1 MAKASAWYLSIMPTY
16 AFRCATCGHEFEV
29 TAHIA
34 DRDEKA
40 VCPTCGS
47 REVETVFGSFAVGGG
62 GKSGSGS
69 DLLSRGFSGAALG
82 APKP

>member
-1 MAKASAWYLSIMPTY
+1 MATASPWYVLYMPTY
-16 AFRCATCGHEFEV
+16 EFRCAKCGHDFEV

-40 VCPTCGS
+40 VCPKCGS
-47 REVETVFGSFAVGGG
+47 KEVETVFGSFAVGGA
-62 GKSGSGS
+62 GKGGSGS

>member
-1 MAKASAWYLSIMPTY
+1 MPTY
-16 AFRCATCGHEFEV
+16 AFRCGKCGHEFEV

-34 DRDEKA
+34 DRDERA
-40 VCPTCGS
+40 VCPKCGS
-47 REVETVFGSFAVGGG
+47 REVKTVFGSFAVGGA

>member
-1 MAKASAWYLSIMPTY
+1 MAWASAWYLPDMPTY
-16 AFRCATCGHEFEV
+16 AFRCGDCGHDFEV

-40 VCPTCGS
+40 VCPKCGS
-47 REVETVFGSFAVGGG
+47 REVATVFGSFAVGGAG
-62 GKSGSGS
+62 RSGSGS

>member
-1 MAKASAWYLSIMPTY
+1 MVGASRWYLLGMPTY
-16 AFRCATCGHEFEV
+16 EFRCAHCGHTFEV

-40 VCPTCGS
+40 VCPECGS
-47 REVETVFGSFAVGGG
+47 RDVKTVFGAFAVG
-62 GKSGSGS
+62 KSGAAS
-69 DLLSRGFSGAALG
+69 DLLRRGFGGAALG

>member
-1 MAKASAWYLSIMPTY
+1 MDLRHHRRALAHRRRDSLGRS
-16 AFRCATCGHEFEV
+16 G
-29 TAHIA
+29 AHIA

-40 VCPTCGS
+40 VCPRCGS
-47 REVETVFGSFAVGGG
+47 REVETVFGSFAVGGA
-62 GKSGSGS
+62 GKSGSGG

>member
-1 MAKASAWYLSIMPTY
+1 MPTY
-16 AFRCATCGHEFEV
+16 EFKCVNCGHDFEV

-34 DRDEKA
+34 DRDKKA
-40 VCPTCGS
+40 VCPQCGS
-47 REVETVFGSFAVGGG
+47 RDVTTVFGAFAVGGG

-69 DLLSRGFSGAALG
+69 DLLSRGFTGAALG

>member
-1 MAKASAWYLSIMPTY
+1 MAKASAWYVPYMPTY
-16 AFRCATCGHEFEV
+16 AFRCGNCGHEFEV

-40 VCPTCGS
+40 VCPACGS
-47 REVETVFGSFAVGGG
+47 RDVSTVFGSFAVGGM
-62 GKSGSGS
+62 GKSGSG